1 MLIIYGS
8 DQCPDCVNCK
18 ADLDKAG
25 VAYEYRS
32 IAENLPYLKEF
43 LTLRD
48 REAVFV
54 PVKEAGKIGIPCILQ
69 EDGNV
74 SLSWEQYI
82 E

>member
-32 IAENLPYLKEF
+32 IAENLLYLKEF
-43 LTLRD
+43 LAIRD
-48 REAVFV
+48 QNPIFA
-54 PVKEAGKIGIPCILQ
+54 PVKEAGKIGIPCIRQ
-69 EDGNV
+69 EDGEV
-74 SLSWEQYI
+74 SLEWEKYL
-82 E
+82 